1 MGVIPP
7 LRCRGNRTP
16 LILSLSK
23 DKGEEVKKEIPS
35 PLTGE
40 GLGGGDSPLRC
51 RGNRTPLILSLSK
64 DKGEGTFSGVP
75 QASP

>member
-23 DKGEEVKKEIPS
+23 DTPILTF
-35 PLTGE
+35 PLD
-40 GLGGGDSPLRC
+40 GGRDFC
-51 RGNRTPLILSLSK
+51 TPLILSLSK
-64 DKGEGTFSGVP
+64 DKGEGTFAPRS
-75 QASP
+75 S